1 MKTIIL
7 ILTFILSTNLF
18 ALEYSIDEEALLNPS
33 ISNAYMFKEH
43 FEDFGFFSLSMSP
56 LVKNNQLFDF
66 LYANT
71 ALKQYITIKS
81 GIRAEKKDL
90 NKIFSNVDNS
100 QYILHLVH
108 NKTPYVIMF
117 FNFNENE
124 IKKITQDWV
133 KKDEPFSIVNLFISS
148 AHADTMCLANVNYNQ
163 KSILTLSQT
172 AKALEEDSLTKEI
185 SKCALDTL
193 KGIKNNASETLSL
206 FKTLI
211 TNPKKLWNET
221 SESVKAISSLVKNL
235 NVEIKGIVSA
245 LTNIS
250 PELKSELVCMMA
262 GNAVGMMVSSLLTGP
277 SAVARNL
284 PLMTLKLKNIA
295 DRINKIEAL
304 KSRGIHLKNKDKFFK
319 EVVSCEI

>member
-90 NKIFSNVDNS
+90 NKIFSNIDNS